1 MPALPLAL
9 GLPITW
15 VLPPSYTTSDLLPG
29 SSESLKQSDLHIKK
43 TSITYSSLSSSGKEG
58 IMIAGSKIKTG
69 RSNVLDCIQAKDQS
83 GRREIAA
90 CVRVTEVLTVF
101 PVEVSFNIYFPD
113 YVFPTTM
120 TQ

>member
-1 MPALPLAL
+1 MHVLPLAL
-9 GLPITW
+9 GMPITW

-29 SSESLKQSDLHIKK
+29 SSESLEQSDLHIKK
-43 TSITYSSLSSSGKEG
+43 TSIIYSSLSSSGKEG
-58 IMIAGSKIKTG
+58 IMIVGSKIKTG
-69 RSNVLDCIQAKDQS
+69 RSNVLDYIQS

-90 CVRVTEVLTVF
+90 CVRVAEVITVF
-101 PVEVSFNIYFPD
+101 PVEVSFNIYLPN